1 MRSILVSGRETR
13 SDVHVDLG
21 ARIDS
26 VILVLESVIVSLDN
40 LHLTQ
45 VFFFGSDLRI
55 ELISDNLHGHALLI
69 GVQIVSLSAKEQVSR

>member
-1 MRSILVSGRETR
+1 MVCGRKTR
-13 SDVHVDLG
+13 SDVHVDLR

-45 VFFFGSDLRI
+45 VFFFGPDLRI
-55 ELISDNLHGHALLI
+55 ELVSDNLHGHTLLI
-69 GVQIVSLSAKEQVSR
+69 RVQIVSLSAKEQVSR